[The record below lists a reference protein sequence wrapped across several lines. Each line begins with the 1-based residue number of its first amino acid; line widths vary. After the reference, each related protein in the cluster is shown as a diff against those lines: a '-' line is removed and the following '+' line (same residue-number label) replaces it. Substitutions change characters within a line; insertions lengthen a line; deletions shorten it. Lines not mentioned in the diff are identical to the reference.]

1 MQRWQ
6 IEDAEIHCTGRTFQH
21 QRMTNST
28 ERPVKVLRIINRF
41 NVGGPVYNVTYLT
54 KFLPKPYE
62 TKLIGGCATSSEQD
76 ATYILASHG
85 VAYEKLGSM
94 SRSIRFLG
102 DLRTFFALIKL
113 IKRYKPSIVHTHA
126 SKAGAL
132 GRIAAKLMGVPVIIH
147 TYHGHVFHGYFN
159 PMVTKLVI
167 LFERFLGRISTK
179 IITISPEQQQEI
191 VNKFKIVPLEKTSII
206 PLGFDLKRFE
216 ESHTKR
222 DALRIDAGLLNEQ
235 CAVAIVGRLA
245 PIKNHRLFIDAAA
258 LVLRNYPKE
267 FIFYVV
273 GDGELK
279 TEIKSYIENTYPL
292 FNKNIVFTSWIAD
305 MTTLYPAMDIVCLTS
320 LNEGTP
326 VSLIEAQASGIPV
339 ISTNVGGVKDI
350 VQANETGIIME
361 GNSEAELAKHLIE
374 LYLNK
379 SLRMKMSQNARNFV
393 KEKFTYQRLVE
404 DMDSLYKTLLSNE

>member
-6 IEDAEIHCTGRTFQH
+6 FEDVEIHCTGRTFQH

-28 ERPVKVLRIINRF
+28 ERPIKVLRIINRF

-62 TKLIGGCATSSEQD
+62 TMLIGGRATSSEQD
-76 ATYILASHG
+76 ATYILESQG
-85 VAYEKLGSM
+85 VEFEKLGSM
-94 SRSIRFLG
+94 SRSIRFFS

-113 IKRYKPSIVHTHA
+113 IKRYKPTIVHTHA

-132 GRIAAKLMGVPVIIH
+132 GRIAAKMMGVPIIVH
-147 TYHGHVFHGYFN
+147 TYHGHVFQGYFN
-159 PMVTKLVI
+159 PIVTKLVI
-167 LFERFLGRISTK
+167 LLERFLGRISTN
-179 IITISPEQQQEI
+179 IITISPEQQQDI
-191 VNKFKIVPLEKTSII
+191 VYKFNVVPLEKTSII

-216 ESHTKR
+216 ESNSKR
-222 DALRIDAGLLNEQ
+222 NELRTVDGIPDEQ

-258 LVLRNYPKE
+258 LVLRQYPNE

-361 GNSEAELAKHLIE
+361 GNSEEELAKHLIE
-374 LYLNK
+374 LHLNK

-393 KEKFTYQRLVE
+393 KEKFTYQRLVD

>member
-1 MQRWQ
+1 VQRWQ
-6 IEDAEIHCTGRTFQH
+6 IQDAEIQCTERTFQH

-28 ERPVKVLRIINRF
+28 ESPVNVLRIINRF

-76 ATYILASHG
+76 ATYILESHG
-85 VAYEKLGSM
+85 VAYEKLDSM

-132 GRIAAKLMGVPVIIH
+132 GRIAAKLMGVPVIVH

-167 LFERFLGRISTK
+167 LLERFLGRISTK
-179 IITISPEQQQEI
+179 IITISPEQQHEI

-216 ESHTKR
+216 ESYSKR
-222 DALRIDAGLLNEQ
+222 NELRADAGIPTEQ

-258 LVLRNYPKE
+258 LVVRQYPNE

-292 FNKNIVFTSWIAD
+292 LNENIVFTSWIAD

-361 GNSEAELAKHLIE
+361 GTSEDELAKHLIE
-374 LYLNK
+374 LYLNR

-393 KEKFTYQRLVE
+393 KEKFTYQRLVD

>member
-1 MQRWQ
+1 VQRWQ
-6 IEDAEIHCTGRTFQH
+6 FEDVEINCTGRTFQH

-28 ERPVKVLRIINRF
+28 ERPIKVLRIINRF

-62 TKLIGGCATSSEQD
+62 TMLIGGCATSTEQD
-76 ATYILASHG
+76 ATYILESQG
-85 VAYEKLGSM
+85 VEFEKLGSM
-94 SRSIRFLG
+94 SRSIRFFS

-113 IKRYKPSIVHTHA
+113 IKRYKPTIVHTHA

-132 GRIAAKLMGVPVIIH
+132 GRIAAKMMGVPIIVH
-147 TYHGHVFHGYFN
+147 TYHGHVFQGYFN
-159 PMVTKLVI
+159 PIVTKLVI
-167 LFERFLGRISTK
+167 LLERFLGRISTN
-179 IITISPEQQQEI
+179 IITISPEQQQDI
-191 VNKFKIVPLEKTSII
+191 VHKFNVVPLEKTSII

-216 ESHTKR
+216 ESQTKR
-222 DALRIDAGLLNEQ
+222 NELRTVAGIPDEQ

-258 LVLRNYPKE
+258 LVLRQYPNE

-279 TEIKSYIENTYPL
+279 TEIKYYIENTYPL

-339 ISTNVGGVKDI
+339 ISTNVGGIKDI

-361 GNSEAELAKHLIE
+361 GNSEEELAKHLIE
-374 LYLNK
+374 LHLNK

-393 KEKFTYQRLVE
+393 KEKFTYQRLVD

>member
-1 MQRWQ
+1 
-6 IEDAEIHCTGRTFQH
+6 
-21 QRMTNST
+21 MTNSS
-28 ERPVKVLRIINRF
+28 ERPIKVLRIINRF
-41 NVGGPVYNVTYLT
+41 NLGGPVYNVTYLT
-54 KFLPKPYE
+54 KFLPKPFE
-62 TKLIGGCATSSEQD
+62 TKLVGGCATSSEQD
-76 ATYILASHG
+76 ATFILESHG
-85 VAYEKLGSM
+85 VEFEKLGSM
-94 SRSIRFLG
+94 SRSIRVLS
-102 DLRTFFALIKL
+102 DLRTFFVLIKL
-113 IKRYKPSIVHTHA
+113 IKRYKPTIVHTHA

-132 GRIAAKLMGVPVIIH
+132 GRIAAKLMGVPVIVH

-159 PMVTKLVI
+159 PMVTKMVI
-167 LFERFLGRISTK
+167 FLEQFLGRISTK

-191 VNKFKIVPLEKTSII
+191 VNKFKVVPLEKTCII

-216 ESHTKR
+216 ESQTKR
-222 DALRIDAGLLNEQ
+222 DELRTDAGILNEQ

-258 LVLRNYPKE
+258 LVHSQYPNE

-279 TEIKSYIENTYPL
+279 TEIKSYLEKTYPL
-292 FNKNIVFTSWIAD
+292 LNENIVFTSWIAD
-305 MTTLYPAMDIVCLTS
+305 MTTFYPAMDIVCLTS

-361 GNSEAELAKHLIE
+361 GRAQDELAKHLIE
-374 LYLNK
+374 LHLNR

-393 KEKFTYQRLVE
+393 KEKFTYQRLVD